1 MLPLNSDFATSKC
14 HPLSAK
20 RTGHPAGIV
29 EWGSLLP
36 MGFQVE
42 LSDLLPKP
50 KPAGQLKGKGAAA
63 ATKGLGGAD
72 AGVTSPSAA
81 AEPGEAKSPRTGRK
95 RASPVK

>member
-1 MLPLNSDFATSKC
+1 
-14 HPLSAK
+14 
-20 RTGHPAGIV
+20 
-29 EWGSLLP
+29 